1 MIVTYKPAGGDERTW
16 TYRAAEMSS
25 GDAEDIE
32 DAVGKT
38 FDEWQMALQT
48 GGAKARRALL
58 WIMLRRDTPGLRF
71 RDVQFKMGELEV
83 EFEREEKARLRAE
96 VEKLKDIADA
106 DREQLLSLLADDEGD
121 QAPAEQPAP
130 KDDGQASA
138 SSD

>member
-1 MIVTYKPAGGDERTW
+1 MIVTYKPADGDERSW
-16 TYRAAEMSS
+16 TFRATEMSS

-38 FDEWQMALQT
+38 FDEWQMALQM

-71 RDVQFKMGELEV
+71 RDVSFRMGELDLDYEP
-83 EFEREEKARLRAE
+83 EEKARLRAE
-96 VEKLKDIADA
+96 VEKIKDIPEADKA
-106 DREQLLSLLADDEGD
+106 QVLALLADEEG

-130 KDDGQASA
+130 KGDGQDSA
-138 SSD
+138 SSG